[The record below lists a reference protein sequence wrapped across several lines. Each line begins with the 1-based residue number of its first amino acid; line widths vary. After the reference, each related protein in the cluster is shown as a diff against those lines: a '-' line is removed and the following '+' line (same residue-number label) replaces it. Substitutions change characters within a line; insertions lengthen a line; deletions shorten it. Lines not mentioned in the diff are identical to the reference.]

1 MPVRPAPDVLDQVH
15 VLPSAQVGGRSC
27 SVPGEDVDGATSETV
42 GHVATHV
49 LFRGIG
55 VAIENGAPHG
65 LVFLLYPGPVG
76 GG

>member
-1 MPVRPAPDVLDQVH
+1 
-15 VLPSAQVGGRSC
+15 
-27 SVPGEDVDGATSETV
+27 
-42 GHVATHV
+42 V